1 VFLEDSENE
10 CCLIQK
16 NRGRKCIG
24 VGFLEVEG
32 DEGGLGY
39 GGFVVVEGGGSKLLW
54 MKMS

>member
-1 VFLEDSENE
+1 MFLEDSENE

-39 GGFVVVEGGGSKLLW
+39 GGFVVVMEIGDGLG
-54 MKMS
+54 

>member
-1 VFLEDSENE
+1 LFIVFLGDSENE

-32 DEGGLGY
+32 NDEGFGY
-39 GGFVVVEGGGSKLLW
+39 GGFVVVVRG
-54 MKMS
+54 